1 MDGLTG
7 LTASTSTSGWM
18 DWRVTGVPEIST
30 KAIAAKTSSTIWPK
44 DASKT
49 SRQRWD
55 LQFEKE
61 AESIEIIAKLG
72 SGEVLWLYLWCIV
85 TPWQTV
91 NSTSV
96 MYVCWFECYTFPPTD
111 VIVWTN
117 NWVKRWPGWRGG
129 RGMEFQAYIHPA
141 GQSLYHSQNPLHNPI
156 STQHI

>member
-18 DWRVTGVPEIST
+18 DWRVMGVPEIST

-55 LQFEKE
+55 LRFEKE
-61 AESIEIIAKLG
+61 AELIEIIAKLG
-72 SGEVLWLYLWCIV
+72 SGEVLWLYLWCMLHHGK
-85 TPWQTV
+85 Q
-91 NSTSV
+91 
-96 MYVCWFECYTFPPTD
+96 YKCYTFSPTD

-141 GQSLYHSQNPLHNPI
+141 EQSLYHSQNPLHNPI
-156 STQHI
+156 SYRTYIYR